1 MTSADSL
8 EWTRADFPALKN
20 YRDGKPPV
28 YFDNACNT
36 LVPQQVIDAIT
47 QYYSKYPACGAGRSR
62 HWFAFEVTDR
72 IEGNPE
78 TGATGSR
85 HTIKEF
91 INARSDKE
99 IVFTLNTSYGI
110 NLVALGTKFKPGD
123 VVLLTDKEHNSN
135 LIPWLRLRKM
145 GIIQTVHVE
154 SNQDGMLDLD
164 MVEEKLKTNQVRLV
178 SMAFS
183 SNLTGYT
190 IPAKEIISLA
200 HRYGAKVL
208 LDGAQTVPH
217 QLVDVQELDVDFL
230 AFSIHKMCGPR
241 GIGIFYG
248 KEELLGQHPYE
259 EDEAEDTIIPA
270 VLGGETIEDTTY
282 DKYKLLPPPRRF
294 EVGLQ
299 DYAGQIA
306 AGAAIDYLKRVG
318 MENINAQEKC
328 LNSYL
333 TKLLVKRFGDTGWFR
348 ILGPTDANNR
358 GGILTFEVKRPNAV
372 GIAEEL
378 SEKAN
383 IMIRDGLFCVHSY
396 LNKEFGQGW
405 TKPRL
410 PTEHRMT
417 YRTSLYFYNTMEE
430 CRIFADTLEQ
440 IFKERAYI

>member
-1 MTSADSL
+1 
-8 EWTRADFPALKN
+8 
-20 YRDGKPPV
+20 
-28 YFDNACNT
+28 
-36 LVPQQVIDAIT
+36 
-47 QYYSKYPACGAGRSR
+47 
-62 HWFAFEVTDR
+62 VTDR

-78 TGATGSR
+78 IGVTGSR
-85 HTIKEF
+85 HTVKEF
-91 INARSDKE
+91 INARSEKE

-110 NLVALGTKFKPGD
+110 NLVALGLKFKPGD

-135 LIPWLRLRKM
+135 LIPWLRLRKL
-145 GIIQTVHVE
+145 GLIRTEHIE
-154 SNQDGMLDLD
+154 SDQDGLLDLD
-164 MVEEKLKTNQVRLV
+164 AVEEKLKTNHVRLV

-190 IPAKEIISLA
+190 IPAREIINLA
-200 HRYGAKVL
+200 HRYGARVL

-217 QLVDVQELDVDFL
+217 QVVDVQDLDVDFL
-230 AFSIHKMCGPR
+230 AFSVHKMCGPR

-248 KEELLGQHPYE
+248 KEELLGSHPHE
-259 EDEAEDTIIPA
+259 EDEAEDVLIPA

-282 DKYKLLPPPRRF
+282 DEYKLLPPPRRF

-306 AGAAIDYLKRVG
+306 AGAAINYLQKVG
-318 MENINAQEKC
+318 MVNIDAHEKH
-328 LNSYL
+328 LNNYL
-333 TKLLVKRFGDTGWFR
+333 SALLLERFGDTGWFR
-348 ILGPTDANNR
+348 ILGPTDANKR

-378 SEKAN
+378 SDKAN

-405 TKPRL
+405 TRPRL
-410 PTEHRMT
+410 PSEHRMT
-417 YRTSLYFYNTMEE
+417 YRASLYFYNTLEE
-430 CRIFADTLEQ
+430 CRMFVDILHQ

>member
-20 YRDGKPPV
+20 IRNGKVPV
-28 YFDNACNT
+28 YFDNACNA

-47 QYYSKYPACGAGRSR
+47 RYYHDFPACGAGRSR

-78 TGATGSR
+78 TGVTGSR
-85 HTIKEF
+85 HAIKEF
-91 INARSDKE
+91 INARSEKE

-110 NLVALGTKFKPGD
+110 NIVALGMKFKAGD
-123 VVLLTDKEHNSN
+123 VVLLSDKEHNSN
-135 LIPWLRLRKM
+135 LIPWLRLRKK
-145 GIIQTVHVE
+145 GLIRIERVE
-154 SNQDGMLDLD
+154 STPEGFLDLD
-164 MVEEKLKTNQVRLV
+164 AVEKKLKTNRVRLV

-190 IPAKEIISLA
+190 IPAKEIIRLA

-217 QLVDVQELDVDFL
+217 QKVDVQDLDVDFL

-241 GIGIFYG
+241 GMGIFYG
-248 KEELLGQHPYE
+248 KEELLGKYPHE
-259 EDEAEDTIIPA
+259 EDEAEDVLIPA

-282 DKYKLLPPPRRF
+282 DEYKLLPPPKRF

-306 AGAAIDYLKRVG
+306 AGAAVDYLKKVG
-318 MENINAQEKC
+318 MDNIDNHEKH

-333 TKLLVKRFGDTGWFR
+333 SRLLMERFGNTGWFR
-348 ILGPTDANNR
+348 ILGPADARKR
-358 GGILTFEVKRPNAV
+358 GGITTFEVKRPNAV

-405 TKPRL
+405 TKPRM
-410 PTEHRMT
+410 PSEHRMT
-417 YRTSLYFYNTMEE
+417 YRASLYFYNTEEE
-430 CRIFADTLEQ
+430 CRIFVDTLHE